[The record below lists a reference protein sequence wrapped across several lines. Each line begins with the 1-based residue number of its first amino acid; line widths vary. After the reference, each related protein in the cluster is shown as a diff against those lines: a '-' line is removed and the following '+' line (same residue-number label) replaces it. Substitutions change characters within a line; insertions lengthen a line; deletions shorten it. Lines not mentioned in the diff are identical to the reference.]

1 MKTDSLPKSTLLTNF
16 IMLSTIQFEWIK
28 PEYISKVYIIA
39 LTKFI
44 WENLRGANFIFS
56 KIFDM

>member
-39 LTKFI
+39 LTKII
-44 WENLRGANFIFS
+44 WENLRGANFIF
-56 KIFDM
+56 